1 MRDMH
6 WKVYREDL
14 NAREIIEFDV
24 FDHASFA
31 EDVKKAY
38 KKHRTDFDAFAK
50 EVRGSLMYCFWSKCE
65 YEVLVSSWIA
75 PERVKLRKVDVYEQV
90 MLNWD
95 VFIKYVWEQAHAR
108 KRRNLTE
115 NGNVAAGGED

>member
-6 WKVYREDL
+6 WFVYVEDF
-14 NAREIIEFDV
+14 NGRKISEYDIFE
-24 FDHASFA
+24 HYSFA

-38 KKHRTDFDAFAK
+38 KRHRNDFEAFAK
-50 EVRGSLMYCFWSKCE
+50 EVRGALAYCFWSKCE
-65 YEVLVSSWIA
+65 YETVISSWVA
-75 PERVKLRKVDVYEQV
+75 PERVKPRKVDAYEQV

-95 VFIKYVWEQAHAR
+95 VFVRYVWEQAHAR

-115 NGNVAAGGED
+115 NGKEME